1 MKAIVTG
8 ASGFI
13 GSQLVAELIKAG
25 FQVAAIGR
33 RKFNDLP
40 SIRSQLLAG
49 STYLALDLDCQ
60 HQIVKQL
67 RGLGFYGSGLSFFFH
82 LAWGGKSRLS
92 DLDVDRQNKNI
103 TRTIKTYE
111 TAENLEADRY
121 IFCGTMEESFAE
133 AYTTLD
139 YKADSKYNRHVV
151 YALAKISA
159 RHALK
164 LRYKKSGPEILFGTN
179 SHVMGPGDDKDSFLQ
194 VALGKILCKEDI
206 AMSSGDQIFD
216 VINVKDCAKAY
227 VAIAKKGKLGSSYWI
242 GSGSPRKLK
251 QYVEEMNELF
261 PSVKIHYGSM
271 PFNDVLLGKKVFSI
285 DRLIADTDFSPS
297 LSFSSSVIELA
308 NYLRSINA
316 SYP

>member
-13 GSQLVAELIKAG
+13 GSQLVAELTKEG

-33 RKFNDLP
+33 RKLNGLT

-49 STYLALDLDCQ
+49 STYLALDLDDS
-60 HQIVKQL
+60 HQIVKKL
-67 RGLGFYGSGLSFFFH
+67 RRLGFYGSELRFFFH

-92 DLDVDRQNKNI
+92 DLDVDWQNKNI
-103 TRTIKTYE
+103 TRTIETYE
-111 TAENLEADRY
+111 IADNLEADKY

-133 AYTTLD
+133 AYTKLD
-139 YKADSKYNRHVV
+139 YKSDSKYNRHVV

-159 RHALK
+159 RNALK
-164 LRYKKSGPEILFGTN
+164 LRYKKSGPAILFGTN

-194 VALGKILCKEDI
+194 VALGKILCKEEI
-206 AMSSGDQIFD
+206 SMSSGDQLFD
-216 VINVKDCAKAY
+216 VINVKDCARAY
-227 VAIAKKGKLGSSYWI
+227 IAIAKKGSLGSSYWI
-242 GSGSPRKLK
+242 GSGNPRKLK

-261 PSVKIHYGSM
+261 PSVRIQYGSM
-271 PFNDVLLGKKVFSI
+271 PFNDVLLEKQVFST

-297 LSFSSSVIELA
+297 TSFASSVTELA
-308 NYLRSINA
+308 TYLRSINSA
-316 SYP
+316 